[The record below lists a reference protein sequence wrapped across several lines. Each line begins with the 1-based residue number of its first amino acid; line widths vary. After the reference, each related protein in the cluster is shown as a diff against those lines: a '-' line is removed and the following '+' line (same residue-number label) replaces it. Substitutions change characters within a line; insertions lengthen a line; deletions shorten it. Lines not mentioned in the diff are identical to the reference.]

1 MIHNNWHGNPNQ
13 WLSRCFCQCQRLPC
27 WCCWCWDANVKSVT
41 LRCWNFTFKVHATS
55 YITKP
60 LIIRKHQVQWKLEM
74 LEHIRFFFLL
84 ESIIVYFGY
93 YYICNNDNRWFFFFV
108 HLPSC
113 FWPNWVVEWELGGRK
128 MDGLR
133 GERKKRFFQR
143 EKPIVLHQ
151 YFFNNYFPLSKFFNI
166 M

>member
-1 MIHNNWHGNPNQ
+1 MEKSKKNDPNH
-13 WLSRCFCQCQRLPC
+13 
-27 WCCWCWDANVKSVT
+27 KSSLKKSNYYPILWQIQNEMKSET
-41 LRCWNFTFKVHATS
+41 L
-55 YITKP
+55 
-60 LIIRKHQVQWKLEM
+60 KHICL
-74 LEHIRFFFLL
+74 FFLL

-151 YFFNNYFPLSKFFNI
+151 YFFNNYFLCQSFFNI
-166 M
+166 IWVGKFF